1 MMEKIDENVG
11 KLVAALKETG
21 EFENT
26 LIFYFSDNG
35 AASHVGDMMNSPYYG
50 SKARLWEGGTKTHCI
65 ASWPNEIAPGHDHRQ
80 RRLGR

>member
-1 MMEKIDENVG
+1 MS
-11 KLVAALKETG
+11 ASSSQPSKETG

-65 ASWPNEIAPGHDHRQ
+65 ASWPKEIAPGHDHRQ
-80 RRLGR
+80 RRLGG